1 MKKNNKGFT
10 MIELLAVVVIMGLLT
25 TIAVPAVYKYVTRA
39 RGTSTDTMMKS
50 TFEAAEN
57 YMMDHNMII
66 KKEKNS
72 LEAAEPI
79 SIATLVEEQYLEPL
93 IDPISNS
100 NRCDTDTNSKVYV
113 WRDPNFLDSTIPV
126 YKYRVVIKCPESGE
140 LGKVEGDDTKTIE
153 NQTYPKE

>member
-57 YMMDHNMII
+57 YMMDHNII
-66 KKEKNS
+66 VKAGDNY
-72 LEAAEPI
+72 
-79 SIATLVEEQYLEPL
+79 SIDIKDLVEEQYLEPL

-113 WRDPNFLDSTIPV
+113 WRDPNFLDSAIPV

>member
-1 MKKNNKGFT
+1 MKKNSKGFT

-57 YMMDHNMII
+57 YMMDNNKIVKSGQTYPIDI
-66 KKEKNS
+66 KV
-72 LEAAEPI
+72 
-79 SIATLVEEQYLEPL
+79 LVEQQYLEPL

-113 WRDPNFLDSTIPV
+113 TRDTTKNYDIPV

-140 LGKVEGDDTKTIE
+140 LGKVEGDNNKTIA

>member
-57 YMMDHNMII
+57 YMMDNNKIV
-66 KKEKNS
+66 KAGETY
-72 LEAAEPI
+72 PI
-79 SIATLVEEQYLEPL
+79 DVKVLVEQQYLEPL

-113 WRDPNFLDSTIPV
+113 TRDTTKNYDIPV

-140 LGKVEGDDTKTIE
+140 LGKVEGDNNKTIA

>member
-1 MKKNNKGFT
+1 MKKNSKGFT

-66 KKEKNS
+66 KKDKDTFE
-72 LEAAEPI
+72 EAEPI

-113 WRDPNFLDSTIPV
+113 TRDTTKNYDIPV

-140 LGKVEGDDTKTIE
+140 LGKVEGDNNKTIA

>member
-57 YMMDHNMII
+57 YMMDHNKIVKAGETYTIDI
-66 KKEKNS
+66 KV
-72 LEAAEPI
+72 
-79 SIATLVEEQYLEPL
+79 LVDEQYLEPL
-93 IDPISNS
+93 IDPVSNS
-100 NRCDTDTNSKVYV
+100 NRCDTAADSKVYV
-113 WRDPNFLDSTIPV
+113 TRDTSKDYDIPV

-140 LGKVEGDDTKTIE
+140 LGKVEGDSTKTGA

>member
-57 YMMDHNMII
+57 YMMDHNII
-66 KKEKNS
+66 VKAGDNY
-72 LEAAEPI
+72 
-79 SIATLVEEQYLEPL
+79 SIDIKDLVEEQYLEPL

-100 NRCDTDTNSKVYV
+100 NRCDTAVDSKVYV
-113 WRDPNFLDSTIPV
+113 TRITTDSEGNAYTIPV
-126 YKYRVVIKCPESGE
+126 YSYRVVIKCPESGE

>member
-1 MKKNNKGFT
+1 

-39 RGTSTDTMMKS
+39 RGASTDTMMKS

-57 YMMDHNMII
+57 YMMDHNII
-66 KKEKNS
+66 VK
-72 LEAAEPI
+72 ATDTDY
-79 SIATLVEEQYLEPL
+79 SIPVSTLVEEQYLEPL

-140 LGKVEGDDTKTIE
+140 LGKVEGDNNKTIA